1 MHGLRAQRFGLMH
14 WLLLAGL
21 FLRAA
26 MPAGY
31 MPGTA
36 QNLANG
42 LPLVL
47 CSGGVLKV
55 LAAGDALA
63 TADAAQHQSQDASSS
78 CPYAFAATPAL
89 PAWPPAGI
97 ALSLSSEAPA
107 PAAGIRPFTLDPHR
121 QPPVRGPPLLS

>member
-1 MHGLRAQRFGLMH
+1 MH

-31 MPGTA
+31 MPGNT

-42 LPLVL
+42 MPLVL

-55 LAAGDALA
+55 LAANDVLA
-63 TADAAQHQSQDASSS
+63 PADAAQHQSQDASSS
-78 CPYAFAATPAL
+78 CPFAFAATPAL
-89 PAWPPAGI
+89 PAWPPAAI
-97 ALSLSSEAPA
+97 ALERLSEAPA
-107 PAAGIRPFTLDPHR
+107 PAAGIRAFALGSHR